1 MANLLERFNVTDEQ
15 LKKYEKY
22 HELLSEKNKVMN
34 LTAITDYEGVF
45 IKHFYDSLLLTE
57 ITKDFDNLVDIGSG
71 AGFPGMVLGIK
82 DETKRIT
89 LLEPTTKRCKF
100 LETVKNEL
108 NLDNI
113 SVINDRAENV
123 INKKFKYATAR
134 AVAQINI
141 LLELVIPLLEVHG
154 LFFCLKGTNYQE
166 ELEKAEHAINELN
179 IEIKNIYHFEL
190 PNDLGKRVII
200 VFEKKKQTNPKYPR
214 PYASIL
220 KKPL

>member
-1 MANLLERFNVTDEQ
+1 
-15 LKKYEKY
+15 
-22 HELLSEKNKVMN
+22 
-34 LTAITDYEGVF
+34 
-45 IKHFYDSLLLTE
+45 
-57 ITKDFDNLVDIGSG
+57 
-71 AGFPGMVLGIK
+71 MVLGIK

-123 INKKFKYATAR
+123 KNKKFKYATAR

-179 IEIKNIYHFEL
+179 VEIKNIYHFEL

-200 VFEKKKQTNPKYPR
+200 VFEKKKQTNQKYPR